1 MKTNLDNELMSEF
14 SSSVKKIKKLLK
26 EDDNFK
32 EIVEDYVFCK
42 KELEKLSS
50 KKSKDLIIKYSETLE
65 DLKEELLAR
74 LQE

>member
-14 SSSVKKIKKLLK
+14 SLSAKKIKKLLK